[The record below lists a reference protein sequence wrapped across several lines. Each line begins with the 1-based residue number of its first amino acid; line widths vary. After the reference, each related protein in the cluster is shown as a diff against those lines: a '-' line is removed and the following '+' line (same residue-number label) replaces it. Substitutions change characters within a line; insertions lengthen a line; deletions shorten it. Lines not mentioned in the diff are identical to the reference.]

1 MLIAELKKELI
12 VKGIPS
18 KWYSINDFIIEDGY
32 NFREIHNAY
41 WEIFYM
47 DEKGNQKNYRQ
58 FNDEADACEYLLDLL
73 LKRKNNFEEWKK
85 NCNLNSIIKQK
96 DLSNLNNINS
106 VFYVSPNGNIKI

>member
-18 KWYSINDFIIEDGY
+18 KWYSINDFIVEDGY

-47 DEKGNQKNYRQ
+47 DEKGNQKII
-58 FNDEADACEYLLDLL
+58 D
-73 LKRKNNFEEWKK
+73 
-85 NCNLNSIIKQK
+85 NLTMKQMHVSI
-96 DLSNLNNINS
+96 
-106 VFYVSPNGNIKI
+106 Y